1 MRWDSLKYPRT
12 LALRMTLL
20 VPVDFDSCIPILCK
34 TVINLTDTPLR
45 LLEDYTEDAPYIT
58 ISLPREVLRSILQRF
73 SLPSPYLSTSQDN
86 AARSAMVES
95 RSESGHRLLCMLTG
109 DSR

>member
-1 MRWDSLKYPRT
+1 
-12 LALRMTLL
+12 MTRL
-20 VPVDFDSCIPILCK
+20 VPVDYDSCIPIFCR
-34 TVINLTDTPLR
+34 TVIKIDDLWNWADTPLR
-45 LLEDYTEDAPYIT
+45 LLEDNPEDARYMNLSIPK
-58 ISLPREVLRSILQRF
+58 EVFRSILQRF
-73 SLPSPYLSTSQDN
+73 SLPSPYLSTKSGR

>member
-1 MRWDSLKYPRT
+1 
-12 LALRMTLL
+12 MTLL
-20 VPVDFDSCIPILCK
+20 VPEDFDSCIPILCK
-34 TVINLTDTPLR
+34 TVIKTDDLFDLTDTPLR
-45 LLEDYTEDAPYIT
+45 LLENYTEDAKEIT
-58 ISLPREVLRSILQRF
+58 LPLPREVLLSMLQRF
-73 SLPSPYLSTSQDN
+73 SLPSPYLSTNQEN

>member
-1 MRWDSLKYPRT
+1 
-12 LALRMTLL
+12 MTRL
-20 VPVDFDSCIPILCK
+20 VAVDFDSCIPIFCRI
-34 TVINLTDTPLR
+34 VIKIDDICYLADFPPR
-45 LLEDYTEDAPYIT
+45 LLEEYDDEAPEMK
-58 ISLPREVLRSILQRF
+58 ISLPREVFRSILQRF
-73 SLPSPYLSTSQDN
+73 SLPSPYLSTKSQD